1 MGKVKEPALSIYT
14 SAGWVNY
21 PAFFD
26 LAEHRKVW
34 LFVLLGPRQVG
45 KTYGINW
52 EMLSRGLNFIYLRR
66 TDKEFKTI
74 CASDKLN
81 PFNKYKAL
89 GLDIGIAKSGPVSY
103 SIGEYETTEK
113 GKIIV
118 THERGVGLTLANIA
132 SIRGFDGAAFTDI
145 VFDEFIPEKIVIHR
159 KAEGDAM
166 LNAYT
171 TINGNRELEGK
182 PPLRL
187 WLLANAFDITNPIL
201 DAFGLVPL
209 LEKLMRT
216 GKEYTVTDTGIC
228 LAYFKSKQVID
239 KRRETALMR
248 HLATSSSGGA
258 QEFLDMA
265 LNNEFAYD
273 NLELVKPKDLRGWI
287 PHLKI
292 AGLYMYRRGMKELYL
307 CRSPFN
313 VPVDEYGQNPTE
325 KTRLNTEHIE
335 VYSYY
340 NLGRLT
346 FDSVQTMV
354 IFRKFMELDT

>member
-1 MGKVKEPALSIYT
+1 MTKRAKGLALDLYT
-14 SAGWVNY
+14 AEGWVNY
-21 PAFFD
+21 PALFD
-26 LAEHRKVW
+26 LADKRKIW

-45 KTYGINW
+45 KTYGINK
-52 EMLSRGLNFIYLRR
+52 EVLERGLNFIYLRR

-74 CASDKLN
+74 CASPKLN
-81 PFNKYKAL
+81 PFTKYKDL
-89 GLDIGIAKSGPVSY
+89 GFDIDIAKSGPITY
-103 SIGEYETTEK
+103 SIGEYETTDS
-113 GKIIV
+113 GKVKILK
-118 THERGVGLTLANIA
+118 ERGVGLTLANIA

-201 DAFGLVPL
+201 DAFGLVPI

-228 LAYFKSKQVID
+228 LVYFKSKKVID
-239 KRRETALMR
+239 KRRQTALMK
-248 HLATSSSGGA
+248 HLQQTSSSGA

-265 LNNEFAYD
+265 LDNKFAYD
-273 NLELVKPKDLRGWI
+273 RLEMVQPKDIRGWK
-287 PHLKI
+287 PHIKMCGMYVYSLGPM
-292 AGLYMYRRGMKELYL
+292 ALYV
-307 CRSPFN
+307 CRSPFQDKTDTYGPADKKRCN
-313 VPVDEYGQNPTE
+313 V
-325 KTRLNTEHIE
+325 EHPE
-335 VYSYY
+335 MFAYY

-346 FDSVQTMV
+346 FDSVQSMIV
-354 IFRKFMELDT
+354 FKKFLEID